1 MALPPPPRS
10 TALRAA
16 AVIAAIQGL
25 AFLGYS
31 GFVAV
36 QAVRV
41 GTSGPTEVSNV
52 PAIVLEVVIFAVF
65 GLALLWA
72 GHGLWRARRWARA
85 PFLLAQVLAL
95 VVGIPLAQAV
105 DALPRVAGI
114 VLTVLAVVG
123 LVVSFA
129 PGVTAELE
137 GDDSA

>member
-1 MALPPPPRS
+1 MRIPPPPRS

-16 AVIAAIQGL
+16 AVVAAIEGL

-36 QAVRV
+36 EALRV
-41 GTSGPTEVSNV
+41 GTTGPAEVSNV

-65 GLALLWA
+65 GAALLWA

-95 VVGIPLAQAV
+95 VVGIPLAQAA
-105 DALPRVAGI
+105 DTLPRVAGI
-114 VLTVLAVVG
+114 ALTVLAVLG

-137 GDDSA
+137 GDGTG